1 MAMIDLEAQVAKAG
15 FKPQAWQVG
24 APTAAYNGKPPVQT
38 SEDLRR
44 ILALPRRPPP
54 DQAQLESLVAHA
66 TARYTKHNPACRCAA
81 IVAAR
86 KAPPRPCIKVPRP
99 AQSWALFE
107 MERAGGLIGHISVGS
122 GKSLLDILAPLAVP
136 DCKTAVVLVPPQ
148 LVEQLVLDYQLV
160 REHFHVPNMLA
171 HGRHEWSSGGPNAYA
186 PPLLHV
192 FPYSLLSRPE
202 STTILDH
209 LAPDLIVADESH
221 RLRHVDTATTSRVLR
236 YFETHGSTRFCAWT
250 GSLTESSIRD
260 YAHHSALSLRYGS
273 PLPLDPDVVDDWA
286 RAIDPDPN
294 GWQAPPGALEEL
306 CVPGEHVEDGFR
318 RRFIETPG
326 VVRVETASADCEIVI
341 DERPAPAIPDAVMAA
356 LDMLRE
362 TWQRPDGEELIDA
375 LAVARC
381 ARELAAGFYLRWR
394 FPLVNGVA
402 QREEDI
408 RRWFDAR
415 QAWNKEL
422 RYKLKKREE
431 HLDSEQLCQHAAERY
446 HGDRMVNRGPDGR
459 ELPVWDSVHWPAWRD
474 VKNTVVYE
482 SEAVRLDD
490 YLARDAAA
498 WALEHRGIVWYES
511 TAFGEWV
518 AEISGL
524 PMHGGGPEA
533 GKIIAKEKGDRSIIA
548 SIKSHGTGRDGLQRI
563 FHENLFAQPMSSAT
577 TWEQGIGRT
586 ARDGQQSKTVHI
598 WTYRHTEEFQDA
610 VDKALA
616 RAIYIE
622 KTLGAVQKLRLG
634 WRIRT

>member
-1 MAMIDLEAQVAKAG
+1 MPMIDLEKQVAAPGVKAHG
-15 FKPQAWQVG
+15 WQTP
-24 APTAAYNGKPPVQT
+24 APFNAYNGKPPVQD
-38 SEDLRR
+38 SPDLQR

-54 DQAQLESLVAHA
+54 DPEAFESLVAYA
-66 TARYTKHNPACRCAA
+66 TAKYTRHNPACKCAA

-86 KAPPRPCIKVPRP
+86 KAPPRPCIKTPRP
-99 AQSWALFE
+99 AQAWALYE

-136 DCKTAVVLVPPQ
+136 NCRVAVVLVPPQ

-171 HGRHEWSSGGPNAYA
+171 HGRHEWSSGAYE

-202 STTILDH
+202 STTILEH

-221 RLRHVDTATTSRVLR
+221 RLRHIDTATTSRVLR
-236 YFETHGSTRFCAWT
+236 YFETHGNTRFCAWT
-250 GSLTESSIRD
+250 GSLTESSISD
-260 YAHHSALSLRYGS
+260 YGHHCALALRWGS
-273 PLPLDPDVVDDWA
+273 PLPIEQQVLIDWG

-294 GWQAPPGALEEL
+294 GWQAPPGALDQL
-306 CVPGEHVEDGFR
+306 CEAGEHVEDGFR
-318 RRFIETPG
+318 RRLIETPG
-326 VVRVETASADCEIVI
+326 VVRVETSSADCEIHI
-341 DERPAPAIPDAVMAA
+341 DERIPPPIPPVVEEA
-356 LDMLRE
+356 LDKLRE

-394 FPLVNGVA
+394 FPLVDGVP

-408 RRWFDAR
+408 RAWFDAR

-422 RYKLKKREE
+422 RYKLKKQPREE

-446 HGDRMVNRGPDGR
+446 HGDRPINRGPDGR
-459 ELPVWDSVHWPAWRD
+459 DLPTWESIHWPAWRD
-474 VKNTVVYE
+474 LKNTVVYE
-482 SEAVRLDD
+482 TEAVRLDD

-511 TAFGEWV
+511 TAFGLWV

-533 GKIIAKEKGDRSIIA
+533 GKIIAKEKGDRSIVA

-563 FHENLFAQPMSSAT
+563 FDDNLVPQPMSSAT
-577 TWEQGIGRT
+577 AWEQMIGRT
-586 ARDGQQSKTVHI
+586 ARDGQKAPVVRI
-598 WTYRHTEEFQDA
+598 KTYRHTEEFRDA

-622 KTLGAVQKLRLG
+622 KTLGAAQKLRLG
-634 WRIRT
+634 WRIRAT